1 MAQMGSDSGIEAVGE
16 VPLGTHFCQFY
27 RTKQDLIDT
36 LVPYFTAG
44 LRSNE
49 LCLWVT
55 SDPLGAAEATALMH
69 EAMPDFEDFLSRGQI
84 EILDYEDWYLRT
96 GGQDGCDTLQMW
108 IDWERRALA
117 AGYQGLR
124 LTGNTSWLDESG
136 WDGFVAY
143 EEAVNQTFSQGRII
157 GLCTYSLDR
166 CGAEDVL
173 DVCRTHQFA
182 LTRRQG
188 EWELI
193 ESSSLKIAKSELERR
208 VTERTAELQTALQ
221 GRDEFLAMLAHELRN
236 PLAPIRNAAQVIQ
249 LLGSTDNHLSWAR
262 DVIDRQVRQL
272 ARLVDDLLDVSR
284 VTRGKVELHRE
295 EIEVAAVIAQAV
307 ETSRPRIDGRKH
319 TLLLTLPPEPVRL
332 HADLTRLAQVV
343 SNLLNNAAKYM
354 NEGGRIWLTV
364 ERRESEVW
372 IRVKDEG
379 IGIPPEMLSRVFDLF
394 IQASQSLDRSE
405 GGLGIGLALVRSL
418 VELHG
423 GSVEAWSDGPER
435 GSEFVVRLPVL
446 ETERAPAPGPQET
459 AVSVKPA
466 AGRKVLVVDDNR
478 DAAETLG
485 TILKIAGH
493 EVWLAHDGEE
503 ALAEAARHRPEV
515 LLLDIGLPKVDGY
528 EVARRLRLD
537 PQNEGLLLIAVTGYG
552 NREDRERGKLSGFD
566 YHLVKPID
574 LEQLQRL
581 LASRRRAEA
590 TH

>member
-1 MAQMGSDSGIEAVGE
+1 MTQSGSDSGIQAVGQ

-27 RTKQDLIDT
+27 RTKEDLIDT

-55 SDPLGAAEATALMH
+55 SEPLRAAEATALMH

-84 EILDYEDWYLRT
+84 EILDFQDWYLRT
-96 GGQDGCDTLQMW
+96 GGQDGADALQGWMS
-108 IDWERRALA
+108 WERRALD
-117 AGYQGLR
+117 AGYEGLR
-124 LTGNTSWLDESG
+124 LTGNTFWLEKSG
-136 WDGFVAY
+136 WDEFMTY
-143 EEAVNQTFSQGRII
+143 EEAVNQTFAKGRII
-157 GLCTYSLDR
+157 GLCTYCLDR
-166 CGAEDVL
+166 CRAEDVL

-208 VTERTAELQTALQ
+208 VMDRTSELETALR

-249 LLGSTDNHLSWAR
+249 LLGSTDTHLSWAR

-295 EIEVAAVIAQAV
+295 DLELSAVIAQAV
-307 ETSRPRIDGRKH
+307 ETSQPLIDSRKH
-319 TLLLTLPPEPVRL
+319 SLLLSLPPEPVHL
-332 HADLTRLAQVV
+332 YADLTRLAQVI

-354 NEGGRIWLTV
+354 KEGGRIWLTV
-364 ERRESEVW
+364 ERHDSEVR
-372 IRVKDEG
+372 IRIKDEG
-379 IGIPPEMLSRVFDLF
+379 VGIPPEMLSRVFDLF
-394 IQASQSLDRSE
+394 TQASPSLDRSE

-435 GSEFVVRLPVL
+435 GSEFVVRLPL
-446 ETERAPAPGPQET
+446 LGTERVAATGPREAAVPARR
-459 AVSVKPA
+459 A
-466 AGRKVLVVDDNR
+466 AGRKVLVVDDNQ

-485 TILKIAGH
+485 KILEIAGH
-493 EVWLAHDGEE
+493 EVLVAHDGEE
-503 ALAEAARHRPEV
+503 ALAKAGRHRQEV
-515 LLLDIGLPKVDGY
+515 VLLDIGLPKMDGY

-537 PQNEGLLLIAVTGYG
+537 PGSEGLLLIAVTGYG

-574 LEQLQRL
+574 LQQLERL